1 VISQGVRGT
10 LRGLEVFMQRWFT
23 ACLSVMLLATSPGE
37 AAAKKPKKVEAAVK
51 TPAVPTANEKAVS
64 ELMGA
69 WKWGMTIDEV
79 LATLGKQLSEA
90 KAPEL
95 AKLTDVYEQTRI
107 RKAIKNDVDGV
118 RKTLVKFEG
127 QRTGWDVSIIEGEFL
142 HKNGESMM
150 HYRETD
156 PGTGRDQ
163 QRFFF
168 FHEGRLWKQFIAFN
182 METYKGKTFDDFRA
196 AMESRYGKGRPIT
209 KVDREGKEKTVAVA
223 WRASNTYLRAID
235 LMQFYANFC
244 LAFSDAAVEARM
256 DAIRQERQSKI
267 STPRASVTD
276 HAGEDTVVD
285 PNADVI
291 DRITAEKP
299 AGDKPH

>member
-1 VISQGVRGT
+1 
-10 LRGLEVFMQRWFT
+10 MQRCFT
-23 ACLSVMLLATSPGE
+23 ACLSALLLATMSTA
-37 AAAKKPKKVEAAVK
+37 AAAKKPKKPASAAA
-51 TPAVPTANEKAVS
+51 TPAVAPTANEKAVS

-90 KAPEL
+90 RAAEL

-150 HYRETD
+150 HFRETD
-156 PGTGRDQ
+156 PATGRDQ

-168 FHEGRLWKQFIAFN
+168 FHDGRLWKQFIAFN
-182 METYKGKTFDDFRA
+182 MEAYKGKTFEDFKA
-196 AMESRYGKGRPIT
+196 AMESRYGKGQPIV
-209 KVDREGKEKTVAVA
+209 KVDREGKQKTVAVA

-256 DAIRQERQSKI
+256 DATRQERQGKMT
-267 STPRASVTD
+267 TPRASVTD
-276 HAGEDTVVD
+276 HAGDDTVLD

-299 AGDKPH
+299 AGKPQ